1 MELGR
6 LGLLIK
12 RLRYQNHLTQA
23 ELAEKAD
30 LSVNYIGDIENGRKS
45 VSLSIF
51 SQVSEALQ
59 IRADRLLKLYFE
71 ESEETMTVELNT
83 IKKAYQNWKSLN
95 EIISNEMDSRKVN
108 LPEAISENIA
118 CYAMG
123 YTRNMDSTGDARD
136 KFGNLIEVKATANF
150 NSDLSSFSPETNF
163 DKLIFVRLNL
173 DEDKAYIYDLGLNGK
188 QFGEL
193 KVNHS
198 ETVSDQQ
205 KQGRRPRLSLIKY
218 IEEKGIQA
226 TKILSLNG

>member
-1 MELGR
+1 MELR
-6 LGLLIK
+6 KLGLLIK
-12 RLRYQNHLTQA
+12 RLRHQNHLTQA

-51 SQVSEALQ
+51 FKISEALQ
-59 IRADRLLKLYFE
+59 IRADKLLTYYFE
-71 ESEETMTVELNT
+71 ENEETMTVELDT
-83 IKKAYQNWKSLN
+83 IKKAYQNWKDLN

-118 CYAMG
+118 CYALG
-123 YTRNMDSTGDARD
+123 YTRNMDSTGDAKD

-173 DEDKAYIYDLGLNGK
+173 DEDQAYIYDLGLNGK
-188 QFGEL
+188 EFGKL
-193 KVNHS
+193 SVNSS
-198 ETVSDQQ
+198 ETVADQQ

-218 IEEKGIQA
+218 INEKGIKPV
-226 TKILSLNG
+226 KILGLK

>member
-108 LPEAISENIA
+108 LPKLFQKISLAMLWDILEIWIA
-118 CYAMG
+118 LG
-123 YTRNMDSTGDARD
+123 TQEI
-136 KFGNLIEVKATANF
+136 NL
-150 NSDLSSFSPETNF
+150 ET
-163 DKLIFVRLNL
+163 L
-173 DEDKAYIYDLGLNGK
+173 
-188 QFGEL
+188 L
-193 KVNHS
+193 K
-198 ETVSDQQ
+198 
-205 KQGRRPRLSLIKY
+205 
-218 IEEKGIQA
+218 
-226 TKILSLNG
+226 